1 MVRGVFVCVA
11 AGAGIIFAGYCFYFD
26 RKRRSH
32 PDFWKNLRKS
42 GLILVNNIGIERM
55 EQKAL
60 EAQKSSTFPLPPIND
75 QTGMQRFFLQQ
86 IQQGETALSMGSLDE
101 GVNHFAIAVAV
112 CGQPNQLLQVLQ
124 QSLSPTVFLR
134 LIEVLPSVQ
143 SVSSLL
149 CVFGNVFRQCHKRF
163 TVGFT

>member
-1 MVRGVFVCVA
+1 MVHGVFVCVA

-32 PDFWKNLRKS
+32 PDFWKNLRKK
-42 GLILVNNIGIERM
+42 RM

-143 SVSSLL
+143 SKYKTMIASRTSSAREIEEDLE
-149 CVFGNVFRQCHKRF
+149 
-163 TVGFT
+163 